1 MFIPCFIWICHL
13 LDLDSSIADGA
24 YDHVYAVEVT
34 RQLALVI
41 ICSSMVCTVDL
52 LAAITLKREEVL
64 LLALFESAML
74 TNITEFHFVI
84 ILKV

>member
-1 MFIPCFIWICHL
+1 M

-24 YDHVYAVEVT
+24 YDHVYAVEVA
-34 RQLALVI
+34 RQFALVI
-41 ICSSMVCTVDL
+41 ICSRMVCTVDL
-52 LAAITLKREEVL
+52 FAAITLKREEVL

-74 TNITEFHFVI
+74 TNIAEFHFVI